1 MLDSKNKWELF
12 GYDMAAIGL
21 HWKRAWHDLLFAV
34 DSPLRGGFDEVVAAQ
49 SQSGTRYFQ
58 SGVEVHSRQA
68 NCAAIVLPED
78 IVLLKTLKLPSF
90 AEDNLADALA
100 LDVSANSPFAA
111 DDTRSGWRIKSRTE
125 QGLEVNLAIVS
136 ASAAMKY
143 ISSVTGSH
151 DPQAQEAW
159 VMADE
164 NPLVLTGFGE
174 VYRESLYTQR
184 LVRAAAWVGASA
196 LIVLAIFATSAGIKA
211 FEAGRLEAKFAQA
224 TQSAANAS
232 RFRTQLTGA
241 NETLTAAN
249 TVIAN
254 FPNPHQELARLTA
267 LLPDD
272 SHLDQFSVRGKEL
285 RIRGQA
291 DDAASVMQSLTN
303 VEDYA
308 SVTAPQAI
316 RKVTSTNKE
325 LFYLDIETQSV
336 VKP

>member
-12 GYDMAAIGL
+12 GYDMAAIGV
-21 HWKRAWHDLLFAV
+21 HWKRAWYDLLFAT
-34 DSPLRGGFDEVVAAQ
+34 DSPLRASFDEVVAAQ
-49 SQSGTRYFQ
+49 SESGTRCYQ
-58 SGVEVHSRQA
+58 SGVEVQSRQA
-68 NCAAIVLPED
+68 KCAAIVLPDD
-78 IVLLKTLKLPSF
+78 IVLLKTLRLPSF

-111 DDTRSGWRIKSRTE
+111 DDTRSGWHVKSRTE
-125 QGLEVNLAIVS
+125 QGLEVSLAIVS

-151 DPQAQEAW
+151 DAQAQEAW
-159 VMADE
+159 VMVDDT
-164 NPLVLTGFGE
+164 PLVITGFGE
-174 VYRESLYTQR
+174 SHRESLYTQR
-184 LVRAAAWVGASA
+184 LVRASAWIGASA

-224 TQSAANAS
+224 TESAASAS
-232 RFRTQLTGA
+232 KYRTQLTTA

-249 TVIAN
+249 EVITQ
-254 FPNPHQELARLTA
+254 FPNPHKELARLTA

-303 VEDYA
+303 VEDYV

-316 RKVTSTNKE
+316 RKVSRTNKE

-336 VKP
+336 IEQ